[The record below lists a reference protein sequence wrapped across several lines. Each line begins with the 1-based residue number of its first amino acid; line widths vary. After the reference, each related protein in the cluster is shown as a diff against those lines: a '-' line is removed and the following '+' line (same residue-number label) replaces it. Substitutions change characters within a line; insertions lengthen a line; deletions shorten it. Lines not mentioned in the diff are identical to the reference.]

1 MAKTVS
7 EQEIQLRK
15 RARRRLVGAV
25 TLAIAVVV
33 ILPMVLDSKPEQRDQ
48 EIDIRIPSEDLVEE
62 LGPESASL
70 EESTPLKES
79 ASITEA
85 PAAAKKPGAEIVRE
99 ERASSRSD
107 VMAFPSAADDPDTPA
122 ASKGKNVRPGSGYV
136 VQLGAFSD
144 PAKADQQ
151 MQKLASQNIAAY
163 TETLKSGK
171 AGITRVRLGPFA
183 TREEAESTR
192 QKLKGLG
199 FQGVVTE
206 K

>member
-33 ILPMVLDSKPEQRDQ
+33 VLPMVLDSKPEQRDQ

-70 EESTPLKES
+70 KESVPLKES
-79 ASITEA
+79 APVTET
-85 PAAAKKPGAEIVRE
+85 PAAPKKPSAEIAQK
-99 ERASSRSD
+99 ERTSSRPD
-107 VMAFPSAADDPDTPA
+107 VMASPSADDPDTPA
-122 ASKGKNVRPGSGYV
+122 ASKGKNVRPSSGYV
-136 VQLGAFSD
+136 VQLGAFSE

-171 AGITRVRLGPFA
+171 AGITRVRVGPFA
-183 TREEAESTR
+183 RREDAENTR

-199 FQGVVTE
+199 FHGVVTE